1 MPGITPGG
9 TKGLTT
15 PTVSVI
21 AMVINI
27 NPPGGTEPFTG
38 RQWADADLP
47 VIIRLPDA
55 VIAAGPDACEA
66 GYFAVRMAEYCV
78 RDDLVWVIELNDRG
92 ELEFTPMPGPPND
105 LRNGALSFAIY
116 QWDKARGDKGL
127 LTGPRKSNYRLPN
140 GAIRRPNVAW
150 TAIENQ
156 LLPVSDYLK
165 ARPHCP
171 DLVVE
176 MRCEPRQLPSM
187 LAKMKEYMD
196 NGAKLGWLLDIRE
209 RTVRIYRAGVAEPEL
224 LVDPE
229 FLYGENILP
238 GFSFAVRERLFDLT
252 YHG

>member
-1 MPGITPGG
+1 MI
-9 TKGLTT
+9 
-15 PTVSVI
+15 
-21 AMVINI
+21 INI
-27 NPPGGTEPFTG
+27 NPPGSTEPFTG

-78 RDDLVWVIELNDRG
+78 LDDLAWVIELNDRG

-105 LRNGALSFAIY
+105 LRNSALSFALY
-116 QWDKARGDKGL
+116 QWDKAHGDKGL

-176 MRCEPRQLPSM
+176 LRCEPRQLPAM
-187 LAKMKEYMD
+187 LAKMREYMD
-196 NGAKLGWLLDIRE
+196 NGAKLGWLLDVRE
-209 RTVRIYRAGVAEPEL
+209 RTVRIYRAGVNEPEL
-224 LVDPE
+224 LFDPE
-229 FLYGENILP
+229 FLHGEDVLP
-238 GFSFAVRERLFDLT
+238 GFSFAVRKQLFDLT
-252 YHG
+252 YYG